1 MEILDYIGAIFSL
14 SNLTVLFFATAA
26 GLILGALPGLSPTMA
41 VALLI
46 PFTFQMD
53 AATGLVLLGAVYT
66 ATVAGG
72 AISGILVNIPGAP
85 ANIATVLDGHPM
97 AKQGKAT
104 QALHFCFISSFVG
117 GIIGVLVLI
126 FFTPPLAQLALKFGP
141 SEMFWMAIVGVTV
154 IGTLGSKS
162 VIKGLFSG
170 ALGLWIS
177 TIGISPIFGE
187 SRFVFTDHLTGGVH
201 IVVALI
207 GLFAVPQIYQLL
219 VTSRQDSSGGL
230 FAMESSPLWS
240 SIKYNLSR
248 VKALT
253 IGTISGVVVGIIPG
267 AGGQI
272 AGLVAYDQVRKF
284 SPDASKFGNGEPDG
298 VIAAESANNAM
309 VGPSLVPLLTLGIP
323 GSPTAAVLLGGLLIN
338 GLFPGPDLFTV
349 HAEVTWTFIGS
360 LLLAQVF
367 MIIIGLALSR
377 SSSYWVMRVP
387 SQYMAAA
394 VTVLAVFGTY
404 SIQNSYSDVV
414 LMLVLGSLMYLLN
427 KYGFSAAPIVLGIIL
442 GPIAEDNFS
451 MGKMIADVGD
461 GALAYFLTGSINLVL
476 IFVCVVSIGYS
487 VWVEV
492 KQRRQVAQD
501 QKRSAPGTRVAA
513 VGAVVAA
520 AVVMTMV
527 MSADDS
533 QAYDF
538 PFLLAILMATFAV
551 MLLIDVLRMWKR
563 EKSGPGLV
571 EWSDLGAGIVIIV
584 AYLLLLQ
591 SAGFYLAS
599 WLAFTAIVVL
609 YSGTKN
615 RAQLTRILW
624 VSIGFMV
631 VIYGLFNLSLRVV
644 TPGLL

>member
-1 MEILDYIGAIFSL
+1 MEIFDHIGAIFSI
-14 SNLTVLFFATAA
+14 SNLLVLVIATTG

-97 AKQGKAT
+97 AKKGKAT

-117 GIIGVLVLI
+117 GITGVLVLI
-126 FFTPPLAQLALKFGP
+126 FFTPPLAKLALKFGP

-162 VIKGLFSG
+162 VVKGLFSG
-170 ALGLWIS
+170 VLGLWIS

-219 VTSRQDSSGGL
+219 VTSRQTSSGGL
-230 FAMESSPLWS
+230 FTTEDTPLWS

-248 VKALT
+248 VKALA

-284 SPDASKFGNGEPDG
+284 SPDASKFGHGEPDG

-349 HAEVTWTFIGS
+349 HAAVTWTFIGS
-360 LLLAQVF
+360 LLLAQIF
-367 MIIIGLALSR
+367 MLIIGLGLSR
-377 SSSYWVMRVP
+377 SSSNWVMRVP

-394 VTVLAVFGTY
+394 VTILAVFGTY

-414 LMLVLGSLMYLLN
+414 LMLVLGSLMYVLN

-451 MGKMIADVGD
+451 MGKMIADVSD
-461 GALAYFLTGSINLVL
+461 GPLVYFMMGSINLVL
-476 IFVCVVSIGYS
+476 IFVCLVSIGYS
-487 VWVEV
+487 IWVEV
-492 KQRRQVAQD
+492 KQRRKVAD
-501 QKRSAPGTRVAA
+501 DLKRSMPGSRVAA
-513 VGAVVAA
+513 VGAVV
-520 AVVMTMV
+520 VSLLVLIMV
-527 MSADDS
+527 LSANGS
-533 QAYDF
+533 TAYDF
-538 PFLLAILMATFAV
+538 PFLLAVLLMVFAV
-551 MLLIDVLRMWKR
+551 LLFIDVLRVWDR
-563 EKSGPGLV
+563 QKSNGVLV
-571 EWSDLGAGIVIIV
+571 EWPDLGAGIAIILG
-584 AYLLLLQ
+584 YLLVMPTI
-591 SAGFYLAS
+591 GFYLAS
-599 WLAFTAIVVL
+599 WLGFNCIVLFYSAKKDRQQFTK
-609 YSGTKN
+609 T
-615 RAQLTRILW
+615 LW
-624 VSIGFMV
+624 VSLCFIAI
-631 VIYGLFNLSLRVV
+631 IYLLFSVSLRVV
-644 TPGLL
+644 TPGWW

>member
-1 MEILDYIGAIFSL
+1 VEIFDHIGAIFSI
-14 SNLTVLFFATAA
+14 SNLLVLVIATTG

-97 AKQGKAT
+97 AKKGKAT

-117 GIIGVLVLI
+117 GITGVLVLI
-126 FFTPPLAQLALKFGP
+126 FFTPPLAKLALKFGP

-162 VIKGLFSG
+162 VVKGLFSG
-170 ALGLWIS
+170 VLGLWIS

-219 VTSRQDSSGGL
+219 VTSRQTSSGGL
-230 FAMESSPLWS
+230 FTTEDTPLWS

-248 VKALT
+248 VKALA

-284 SPDASKFGNGEPDG
+284 SPDASKFGHGEPDG

-349 HAEVTWTFIGS
+349 HAAVTWTFIGS
-360 LLLAQVF
+360 LLLAQILMLV
-367 MIIIGLALSR
+367 IGLGLSR
-377 SSSYWVMRVP
+377 SSSNWVMRVP

-394 VTVLAVFGTY
+394 VTILAVFGTY

-414 LMLVLGSLMYLLN
+414 LMLVLGSLMYVLN

-451 MGKMIADVGD
+451 MGKMIADVSD
-461 GALAYFLTGSINLVL
+461 GPLVYFMTGSINLVL
-476 IFVCVVSIGYS
+476 IVVCLVSIGYS
-487 VWVEV
+487 IWVEV
-492 KQRRQVAQD
+492 KQRRKVAD
-501 QKRSAPGTRVAA
+501 DLKRSMPGSRVAA
-513 VGAVVAA
+513 VGAV
-520 AVVMTMV
+520 MV
-527 MSADDS
+527 SVLVLMMVLSANGS
-533 QAYDF
+533 TAYDF
-538 PFLLAILMATFAV
+538 PFLLAILLMVFAV
-551 MLLIDVLRMWKR
+551 VLFIDVLRVWDR
-563 EKSGPGLV
+563 QKSNGVLV
-571 EWSDLGAGIVIIV
+571 EWPDLGAGIAIILG
-584 AYLLLLQ
+584 YLLVMPTI
-591 SAGFYLAS
+591 GFYLAS
-599 WLAFTAIVVL
+599 WLGFNCIVLFYSAKKDRQQFTK
-609 YSGTKN
+609 T
-615 RAQLTRILW
+615 LW
-624 VSIGFMV
+624 VSLCFIG
-631 VIYGLFNLSLRVV
+631 VIYLLFSVSLRVV
-644 TPGLL
+644 TPGWW

>member
-1 MEILDYIGAIFSL
+1 MEIFDHIGAIFSF
-14 SNLTVLFFATAA
+14 SNLLVLVIATTG

-97 AKQGKAT
+97 AKKGKAT

-117 GIIGVLVLI
+117 GITGVLVLI
-126 FFTPPLAQLALKFGP
+126 FFTPPLAKLALKFGP

-162 VIKGLFSG
+162 VVKGLFSG
-170 ALGLWIS
+170 VLGLWIS

-219 VTSRQDSSGGL
+219 VTSRQTSSGGL
-230 FAMESSPLWS
+230 FTTEDTPLWS

-248 VKALT
+248 VKALA
-253 IGTISGVVVGIIPG
+253 IGTLSGVVVGIIPG

-284 SPDASKFGNGEPDG
+284 SPDASKFGHGEPDG

-349 HAEVTWTFIGS
+349 HAAVTWTFIGS
-360 LLLAQVF
+360 LLLAQIF
-367 MIIIGLALSR
+367 MLVIGLGLSR
-377 SSSYWVMRVP
+377 SSSNWVMRVP

-394 VTVLAVFGTY
+394 VTILAVFGTY

-451 MGKMIADVGD
+451 MGKMIADVSD
-461 GALAYFLTGSINLVL
+461 GPLVYFMTGSINLVL
-476 IFVCVVSIGYS
+476 IFVCLVSIGYS
-487 VWVEV
+487 IWVEV
-492 KQRRQVAQD
+492 KQRRKVAD
-501 QKRSAPGTRVAA
+501 DLKRSMPGSRVAA
-513 VGAVVAA
+513 VGAV
-520 AVVMTMV
+520 MV
-527 MSADDS
+527 SLLVLIMVLSANGS
-533 QAYDF
+533 TAYDF
-538 PFLLAILMATFAV
+538 PFLLAALLMVFAV
-551 MLLIDVLRMWKR
+551 LLFIDVLRVWDR
-563 EKSGPGLV
+563 QKSNGVLV
-571 EWSDLGAGIVIIV
+571 EWPDLGAGIAIILG
-584 AYLLLLQ
+584 YLLVMPTI
-591 SAGFYLAS
+591 GFYLAS
-599 WLAFTAIVVL
+599 WLGFNCIVLFYSAKKDRQQFTK
-609 YSGTKN
+609 T
-615 RAQLTRILW
+615 LW
-624 VSIGFMV
+624 VSLCFIA
-631 VIYGLFNLSLRVV
+631 VIYLLFSVSLRVV
-644 TPGLL
+644 TPGWW

>member
-1 MEILDYIGAIFSL
+1 VEILDYIGAIFSL

-284 SPDASKFGNGEPDG
+284 SPDASKFGSGEPDG

>member
-1 MEILDYIGAIFSL
+1 MEIFDHIGAIFSI
-14 SNLTVLFFATAA
+14 SNLLVLVIATTG

-97 AKQGKAT
+97 AKKGKAT

-117 GIIGVLVLI
+117 GITGVLVLI
-126 FFTPPLAQLALKFGP
+126 FFTPPLAKLALKFGP

-162 VIKGLFSG
+162 VVKGLFSG
-170 ALGLWIS
+170 VLGLWIS

-219 VTSRQDSSGGL
+219 VTSRQTSSGGL
-230 FAMESSPLWS
+230 FTTEDTPLWS

-248 VKALT
+248 VKALA
-253 IGTISGVVVGIIPG
+253 IGTLSGVVVGIIPG

-284 SPDASKFGNGEPDG
+284 SPDASKFGHGEPDG

-349 HAEVTWTFIGS
+349 HAAVTWTFIGS
-360 LLLAQVF
+360 LLLAQIF
-367 MIIIGLALSR
+367 MLVIGLGLSR
-377 SSSYWVMRVP
+377 SSSNWVMRVP

-394 VTVLAVFGTY
+394 VTILAVFGTY

-451 MGKMIADVGD
+451 MGKMIADVSD
-461 GALAYFLTGSINLVL
+461 GPLVYFMTGSINLVL
-476 IFVCVVSIGYS
+476 IFVCLVSIGYS
-487 VWVEV
+487 IWVEV
-492 KQRRQVAQD
+492 KQRRKVAD
-501 QKRSAPGTRVAA
+501 DLKRSMPGSRVAA
-513 VGAVVAA
+513 VGAVV
-520 AVVMTMV
+520 VSLLVLIMV
-527 MSADDS
+527 LSANGS
-533 QAYDF
+533 TAYDF
-538 PFLLAILMATFAV
+538 PFLLAVLLMVFAV
-551 MLLIDVLRMWKR
+551 LLFIDVLRVWDR
-563 EKSGPGLV
+563 QKSNGVLV
-571 EWSDLGAGIVIIV
+571 EWPDLGAGIAIILG
-584 AYLLLLQ
+584 YLLVMPTI
-591 SAGFYLAS
+591 GFYLAS
-599 WLAFTAIVVL
+599 WLGFNCIVLFYSAKKDRQQFTK
-609 YSGTKN
+609 T
-615 RAQLTRILW
+615 LW
-624 VSIGFMV
+624 VSLCFIA
-631 VIYGLFNLSLRVV
+631 VIYLLFSVSLRVV
-644 TPGLL
+644 TPGWW

>member
-1 MEILDYIGAIFSL
+1 MEIFDYIGAIFSL
-14 SNLTVLFFATAA
+14 SNLTVLILATAG
-26 GLILGALPGLSPTMA
+26 GLVLGALPGLSPTMA

-46 PFTFQMD
+46 PFTFQMEP
-53 AATGLVLLGAVYT
+53 AMGLVLLGAVYT

-97 AKQGKAT
+97 AKKGKAT

-117 GIIGVLVLI
+117 GTIGVLVLI
-126 FFTPPLAQLALKFGP
+126 FFTPPLAKLALKFGP

-187 SRFVFTDHLTGGVH
+187 SRFVFTEHLTGGVH

-219 VTSRQDSSGGL
+219 VTSREVSSGGL
-230 FAMESSPLWS
+230 FATENSSLWS

-253 IGTISGVVVGIIPG
+253 IGTVSGVVVGIIPG

-284 SPDASKFGNGEPDG
+284 SADASRFGQGEPDG

-367 MIIIGLALSR
+367 MLIIGLALSR

-394 VTVLAVFGTY
+394 VTILAVFGTY

-451 MGKMIADVGD
+451 MGKMIADVGE
-461 GALAYFLTGSINLVL
+461 GAVPYFMTGAINLVL
-476 IFVCVVSIGYS
+476 ILVCLVSIGYS
-487 VWVEV
+487 IWVEV
-492 KQRRQVAQD
+492 KQRRLVALD
-501 QKRSAPGTRVAA
+501 LKRSAPGTRVAA
-513 VGAVVAA
+513 VGAVLGSVLVLA
-520 AVVMTMV
+520 MV
-527 MSADDS
+527 MLEDGNV
-533 QAYDF
+533 AYDF
-538 PFLLAILMATFAV
+538 PFLLAILMLVFAV
-551 MLLIDVLRMWKR
+551 GLLVDVLRTWNRQKT
-563 EKSGPGLV
+563 GPGLV
-571 EWSDLGAGIVIIV
+571 EWSDLVAGIAIIV
-584 AYLLLLQ
+584 GYMLLLQ

-599 WLAFTAIVVL
+599 WLGFAAIVIV
-609 YSGTKN
+609 YSANKK
-615 RAQLTRILW
+615 RDQIIRILW
-624 VSIGFMV
+624 VSLCFMA
-631 VIYGLFNLSLRVV
+631 VIYALFSLSLRVI
-644 TPGLL
+644 TPGWL

>member
-1 MEILDYIGAIFSL
+1 MEIFDHIGAIFSI
-14 SNLTVLFFATAA
+14 SNLLVLVIATTG

-97 AKQGKAT
+97 AKKGKAT

-117 GIIGVLVLI
+117 GITGVLVLI
-126 FFTPPLAQLALKFGP
+126 FFTPPLAKLALKFGP

-162 VIKGLFSG
+162 VVKGLFSG
-170 ALGLWIS
+170 VLGLWIS

-219 VTSRQDSSGGL
+219 VTSRQTSSGGL
-230 FAMESSPLWS
+230 FTTEDTPLWS

-248 VKALT
+248 VKALA

-284 SPDASKFGNGEPDG
+284 SPDASKFGHGEPDG

-349 HAEVTWTFIGS
+349 HAAVTWTFIGS
-360 LLLAQVF
+360 LLLAQIF
-367 MIIIGLALSR
+367 MLVIGLGLSR
-377 SSSYWVMRVP
+377 SSSNWVMRVP

-394 VTVLAVFGTY
+394 VTILAVFGTY

-414 LMLVLGSLMYLLN
+414 LMLVLGSLMYVLN

-451 MGKMIADVGD
+451 MGKMIADVSD
-461 GALAYFLTGSINLVL
+461 GPLVYFMTGSINLVL
-476 IFVCVVSIGYS
+476 IFVCLVSIGYS
-487 VWVEV
+487 IWVEV
-492 KQRRQVAQD
+492 KQRRKVAD
-501 QKRSAPGTRVAA
+501 DLKRSMPGSRVAA
-513 VGAVVAA
+513 VGAVMVSLL
-520 AVVMTMV
+520 VLIMV
-527 MSADDS
+527 MSANGS
-533 QAYDF
+533 TAYDF
-538 PFLLAILMATFAV
+538 PFLLAVLLMVFAV
-551 MLLIDVLRMWKR
+551 LLFIDVLRVWDR
-563 EKSGPGLV
+563 QKSNGVLV
-571 EWSDLGAGIVIIV
+571 EWPDLGAGIAIILG
-584 AYLLLLQ
+584 YLLVMPTI
-591 SAGFYLAS
+591 GFYLAS
-599 WLAFTAIVVL
+599 WLGFNCIVLFYSAKKDRQQFTK
-609 YSGTKN
+609 T
-615 RAQLTRILW
+615 LW
-624 VSIGFMV
+624 VSLCFIA
-631 VIYGLFNLSLRVV
+631 VIYLLFSVSLRVV
-644 TPGLL
+644 TPGWW

>member
-1 MEILDYIGAIFSL
+1 MEIFDHIGAIFSF
-14 SNLTVLFFATAA
+14 SNLLVLVIATTG

-97 AKQGKAT
+97 AKKGKAT

-117 GIIGVLVLI
+117 GITGVLVLI
-126 FFTPPLAQLALKFGP
+126 FFTPPLAKLALKFGP

-162 VIKGLFSG
+162 VVKGLFSG
-170 ALGLWIS
+170 VLGLWIS

-219 VTSRQDSSGGL
+219 VTSRQTSSGGL
-230 FAMESSPLWS
+230 FTTEDTPLWS

-248 VKALT
+248 VKALA
-253 IGTISGVVVGIIPG
+253 IGTLSGVVVGIIPG

-284 SPDASKFGNGEPDG
+284 SPDASKFGHGEPDG

-349 HAEVTWTFIGS
+349 HAAVTWTFIGS
-360 LLLAQVF
+360 LLLAQIF
-367 MIIIGLALSR
+367 MLVIGLGLSR
-377 SSSYWVMRVP
+377 SSSNWVMRVP

-394 VTVLAVFGTY
+394 VTILAVFGTY

-414 LMLVLGSLMYLLN
+414 LMLVLGSLMYVLN

-451 MGKMIADVGD
+451 MGKMIADVSD
-461 GALAYFLTGSINLVL
+461 GPLVYFMMGSINLVL
-476 IFVCVVSIGYS
+476 IFVCLVSIGYS
-487 VWVEV
+487 IWVEV
-492 KQRRQVAQD
+492 KQRRKVAD
-501 QKRSAPGTRVAA
+501 DLKRSMPGSRVAA
-513 VGAVVAA
+513 VGAV
-520 AVVMTMV
+520 MV
-527 MSADDS
+527 SLLVLIMVLSANGS
-533 QAYDF
+533 TAYDF
-538 PFLLAILMATFAV
+538 PFLLAVLLMVFAV
-551 MLLIDVLRMWKR
+551 LLFIDVLRVWDR
-563 EKSGPGLV
+563 QKSNGVLV
-571 EWSDLGAGIVIIV
+571 EWPDLGAGIAIILG
-584 AYLLLLQ
+584 YLLVMPTI
-591 SAGFYLAS
+591 GFYLAS
-599 WLAFTAIVVL
+599 WLGFNCIVLFYSAKKDRQQFTK
-609 YSGTKN
+609 T
-615 RAQLTRILW
+615 LW
-624 VSIGFMV
+624 VSLCFIA
-631 VIYGLFNLSLRVV
+631 VIYLLFSVSLRVV
-644 TPGLL
+644 TPGWW

>member
-1 MEILDYIGAIFSL
+1 MEIFDHIGAIFSI
-14 SNLTVLFFATAA
+14 SNLLVLVIATTG

-97 AKQGKAT
+97 AKKGKAT

-117 GIIGVLVLI
+117 GITGVLVLI
-126 FFTPPLAQLALKFGP
+126 FFTPPLAKLALKFGP

-162 VIKGLFSG
+162 VVKGLFSG
-170 ALGLWIS
+170 VLGLWIS

-219 VTSRQDSSGGL
+219 VTSRQTSSGGL
-230 FAMESSPLWS
+230 FTTEDTPLWS

-248 VKALT
+248 VKALA

-284 SPDASKFGNGEPDG
+284 SPDASKFGHGEPDG

-349 HAEVTWTFIGS
+349 HAAVTWTFIGS
-360 LLLAQVF
+360 LLLAQIF
-367 MIIIGLALSR
+367 MLVIGLGLSR
-377 SSSYWVMRVP
+377 SSSNWVMRVP

-394 VTVLAVFGTY
+394 VTILAVFGTY

-451 MGKMIADVGD
+451 MGKMIADVSD
-461 GALAYFLTGSINLVL
+461 GPLVYFMMGSINLVL
-476 IFVCVVSIGYS
+476 IFVCLVSIGYS
-487 VWVEV
+487 IWVEV
-492 KQRRQVAQD
+492 KQRRKVAD
-501 QKRSAPGTRVAA
+501 DLKRSMPGSRVAA
-513 VGAVVAA
+513 VGAVV
-520 AVVMTMV
+520 VSLLVLIMV
-527 MSADDS
+527 LSANGS
-533 QAYDF
+533 TAYDF
-538 PFLLAILMATFAV
+538 PFLLAVLLMVFAV
-551 MLLIDVLRMWKR
+551 LLFIDVLRVWDR
-563 EKSGPGLV
+563 QKSNGVLV
-571 EWSDLGAGIVIIV
+571 EWPDLGAGIAIILG
-584 AYLLLLQ
+584 YLLVMPTI
-591 SAGFYLAS
+591 GFYLAS
-599 WLAFTAIVVL
+599 WLGFNCIVLFYSAKKDRQQFTK
-609 YSGTKN
+609 T
-615 RAQLTRILW
+615 LW
-624 VSIGFMV
+624 VSLCFIA
-631 VIYGLFNLSLRVV
+631 VIYLLFSVSLRVV
-644 TPGLL
+644 TPGWW

>member
-1 MEILDYIGAIFSL
+1 MEIFDHIGAIFSI
-14 SNLTVLFFATAA
+14 SNLLVLVIATTG

-97 AKQGKAT
+97 AKKGKAT

-117 GIIGVLVLI
+117 GITGVLVLI
-126 FFTPPLAQLALKFGP
+126 FFTPPLAKLALKFGP

-162 VIKGLFSG
+162 VVKGLFSG
-170 ALGLWIS
+170 VLGLWIS

-219 VTSRQDSSGGL
+219 VTSRQTSSGGL
-230 FAMESSPLWS
+230 FTTEDTPLWS

-248 VKALT
+248 VKALA

-284 SPDASKFGNGEPDG
+284 SPDASKFGHGEPDG

-349 HAEVTWTFIGS
+349 HAAVTWTFIGS
-360 LLLAQVF
+360 LLLAQIF
-367 MIIIGLALSR
+367 MLVIGLGLSR
-377 SSSYWVMRVP
+377 SSSNWVMRVP

-394 VTVLAVFGTY
+394 VTILAVFGTY

-451 MGKMIADVGD
+451 MGKMIADVSD
-461 GALAYFLTGSINLVL
+461 GPLVYFMTGSINLVL
-476 IFVCVVSIGYS
+476 IFVCLVSIGYS
-487 VWVEV
+487 IWVEV
-492 KQRRQVAQD
+492 KQRRKVAD
-501 QKRSAPGTRVAA
+501 DLKRSMPGSRVAA
-513 VGAVVAA
+513 VGAVV
-520 AVVMTMV
+520 VSLLVLIMV
-527 MSADDS
+527 LSANGS
-533 QAYDF
+533 TAYDF
-538 PFLLAILMATFAV
+538 PFLLAVLLMVFAV
-551 MLLIDVLRMWKR
+551 LLFIDVLRVWDR
-563 EKSGPGLV
+563 QKSNGVLV
-571 EWSDLGAGIVIIV
+571 EWPDLGAGIAIILG
-584 AYLLLLQ
+584 YLLVMPTI
-591 SAGFYLAS
+591 GFYLAS
-599 WLAFTAIVVL
+599 WLGFNCIVLFYSAKKDRQQFTK
-609 YSGTKN
+609 T
-615 RAQLTRILW
+615 LW
-624 VSIGFMV
+624 VSLCFIAI
-631 VIYGLFNLSLRVV
+631 IYLLFSVSLRVV
-644 TPGLL
+644 TPGWW

>member
-1 MEILDYIGAIFSL
+1 MEIFDHIGAIFSI
-14 SNLTVLFFATAA
+14 SNLLVLVIATTG

-97 AKQGKAT
+97 AKKGKAT

-117 GIIGVLVLI
+117 GITGVLVLI
-126 FFTPPLAQLALKFGP
+126 FFTPPLAKLALKFGP

-162 VIKGLFSG
+162 VVKGLFSG
-170 ALGLWIS
+170 VLGLWIS

-219 VTSRQDSSGGL
+219 VTSRQTSSGGL
-230 FAMESSPLWS
+230 FTTEDTPLWS

-248 VKALT
+248 VKAQA

-284 SPDASKFGNGEPDG
+284 SPDASKFGHGEPDG

-349 HAEVTWTFIGS
+349 HAAVTWTFIGS
-360 LLLAQVF
+360 LLLAQILMLV
-367 MIIIGLALSR
+367 IGLGLSR
-377 SSSYWVMRVP
+377 SSSNWVMRVP

-394 VTVLAVFGTY
+394 VTILAVFGTY

-414 LMLVLGSLMYLLN
+414 LMLVLGSLMYVLN

-451 MGKMIADVGD
+451 MGKMIADVSD
-461 GALAYFLTGSINLVL
+461 GPLVYFMTGSINLVL
-476 IFVCVVSIGYS
+476 IVVCLVSIGYS
-487 VWVEV
+487 IWVEV
-492 KQRRQVAQD
+492 KQRRKVAD
-501 QKRSAPGTRVAA
+501 DLKRSMPGSRVAA
-513 VGAVVAA
+513 VGAV
-520 AVVMTMV
+520 MV
-527 MSADDS
+527 SVLVLMMVLSANGS
-533 QAYDF
+533 TAYDF
-538 PFLLAILMATFAV
+538 PFLLAILLMVFAV
-551 MLLIDVLRMWKR
+551 VLFIDVLRVWDR
-563 EKSGPGLV
+563 QKSNGVLV
-571 EWSDLGAGIVIIV
+571 EWPDLGAGIAIILG
-584 AYLLLLQ
+584 YLLVMPTI
-591 SAGFYLAS
+591 GFYLAS
-599 WLAFTAIVVL
+599 WLGFNCIVLFYSAKKDRQQFTK
-609 YSGTKN
+609 T
-615 RAQLTRILW
+615 LW
-624 VSIGFMV
+624 VSLCFIA
-631 VIYGLFNLSLRVV
+631 VIYLLFSVSLRVV
-644 TPGLL
+644 TPGWW

>member
-1 MEILDYIGAIFSL
+1 MEIFDHIGAIFST
-14 SNLTVLFFATAA
+14 SNLLVLVIATTG

-97 AKQGKAT
+97 AKKGKAT

-117 GIIGVLVLI
+117 GITGVLVLI
-126 FFTPPLAQLALKFGP
+126 FFTPPLAKLALKFGP

-162 VIKGLFSG
+162 VVKGLFSG
-170 ALGLWIS
+170 VLGLWIS

-219 VTSRQDSSGGL
+219 VTSRQTSSGGL
-230 FAMESSPLWS
+230 FTTEDTPLWS

-248 VKALT
+248 VKALA

-284 SPDASKFGNGEPDG
+284 SPDASKFGHGEPDG

-349 HAEVTWTFIGS
+349 HAAVTWTFIGS
-360 LLLAQVF
+360 LLLAQIL
-367 MIIIGLALSR
+367 MLAIGLGLSR
-377 SSSYWVMRVP
+377 SSSNWVMRVP

-394 VTVLAVFGTY
+394 VTILAVFGTY

-414 LMLVLGSLMYLLN
+414 LMLVLGSLMYVLN

-451 MGKMIADVGD
+451 MGKMIADVSD
-461 GALAYFLTGSINLVL
+461 GPLVYFMTGSINLVL
-476 IFVCVVSIGYS
+476 IVVCLVSIGYS
-487 VWVEV
+487 IWVEV
-492 KQRRQVAQD
+492 KQRRKVAD
-501 QKRSAPGTRVAA
+501 DLKRSMPGSRVAA
-513 VGAVVAA
+513 VGAV
-520 AVVMTMV
+520 MV
-527 MSADDS
+527 SVLVLMMVLSANGS
-533 QAYDF
+533 TAYDF
-538 PFLLAILMATFAV
+538 PFLLAILLMVFAV
-551 MLLIDVLRMWKR
+551 VLFIDVLRVWDR
-563 EKSGPGLV
+563 QKSNGVLV
-571 EWSDLGAGIVIIV
+571 EWPDLGAGIAIILG
-584 AYLLLLQ
+584 YLLVMPTI
-591 SAGFYLAS
+591 GFYLAS
-599 WLAFTAIVVL
+599 WLGFNCIVLFYSAKKDRQQFTK
-609 YSGTKN
+609 T
-615 RAQLTRILW
+615 LW
-624 VSIGFMV
+624 VSLCFIA
-631 VIYGLFNLSLRVV
+631 VIYLLFSVSLRVV
-644 TPGLL
+644 TPGWW

>member
-1 MEILDYIGAIFSL
+1 MEIFDHIGAIFSI
-14 SNLTVLFFATAA
+14 SNLLVLVIATTG

-97 AKQGKAT
+97 AKKGKAT

-117 GIIGVLVLI
+117 GITGVLVLI
-126 FFTPPLAQLALKFGP
+126 FFTPPLAKLALKFGP

-162 VIKGLFSG
+162 VVKGLFSG
-170 ALGLWIS
+170 VLGLWIS

-219 VTSRQDSSGGL
+219 VTSRQTSSGGL
-230 FAMESSPLWS
+230 FTTEDTPLWS

-248 VKALT
+248 VKALA

-284 SPDASKFGNGEPDG
+284 SPDASKFGHGEPDG

-349 HAEVTWTFIGS
+349 HAAVTWTFIGS
-360 LLLAQVF
+360 LLLAQILMLV
-367 MIIIGLALSR
+367 IGLGLSR
-377 SSSYWVMRVP
+377 SSSNWVMRVP

-394 VTVLAVFGTY
+394 VTILAVFGTY

-414 LMLVLGSLMYLLN
+414 LMLVLGSLMYVLN

-451 MGKMIADVGD
+451 MGKMIADVSD
-461 GALAYFLTGSINLVL
+461 GPLVYFMMGSINLVL
-476 IFVCVVSIGYS
+476 IFVCLVSIGYS
-487 VWVEV
+487 IWVEV
-492 KQRRQVAQD
+492 KQRRKVAD
-501 QKRSAPGTRVAA
+501 DLKRSMPGSRVAA
-513 VGAVVAA
+513 VGAVV
-520 AVVMTMV
+520 VSLLVLIMV
-527 MSADDS
+527 LSANGS
-533 QAYDF
+533 TAYDF
-538 PFLLAILMATFAV
+538 PFLLAVLLMVFAV
-551 MLLIDVLRMWKR
+551 LLFIDVLRVWDR
-563 EKSGPGLV
+563 QKSNGVLV
-571 EWSDLGAGIVIIV
+571 EWPDLGAGIAIILG
-584 AYLLLLQ
+584 YLLVMPTI
-591 SAGFYLAS
+591 GFYLAS
-599 WLAFTAIVVL
+599 WLGFNCIVLFYSAKKDRQQFTK
-609 YSGTKN
+609 T
-615 RAQLTRILW
+615 LW
-624 VSIGFMV
+624 VSLCFIA
-631 VIYGLFNLSLRVV
+631 VIYLLFSVSLRVV
-644 TPGLL
+644 TPGWW

>member
-1 MEILDYIGAIFSL
+1 VEILDYIGAIFSL

-563 EKSGPGLV
+563 EKSGSGLV

-599 WLAFTAIVVL
+599 WLAFTAIVVF

>member
-1 MEILDYIGAIFSL
+1 MEIFDHIGAIFSF
-14 SNLTVLFFATAA
+14 SNLLVLVIATTG

-97 AKQGKAT
+97 AKKGKAT

-117 GIIGVLVLI
+117 GITGVLVLI
-126 FFTPPLAQLALKFGP
+126 FFTPPLAKLALKFGP

-162 VIKGLFSG
+162 VVKGLFSG
-170 ALGLWIS
+170 VLGLWIS

-219 VTSRQDSSGGL
+219 VTSRQTSSGGL
-230 FAMESSPLWS
+230 FTTEDTPLWS

-248 VKALT
+248 VKALA

-284 SPDASKFGNGEPDG
+284 SPDASKFGHGEPDG

-349 HAEVTWTFIGS
+349 HAAVTWTFIGS
-360 LLLAQVF
+360 LLLAQIF
-367 MIIIGLALSR
+367 MLVIGLGLSR
-377 SSSYWVMRVP
+377 SSSNWVMRVP

-394 VTVLAVFGTY
+394 VTILAVFGTY

-414 LMLVLGSLMYLLN
+414 LMLVLGSLMYVLN

-451 MGKMIADVGD
+451 MGKMIADVSD
-461 GALAYFLTGSINLVL
+461 GPLVYFMMGSINLVL
-476 IFVCVVSIGYS
+476 IFVCLVSIGYS
-487 VWVEV
+487 IWVEV
-492 KQRRQVAQD
+492 KQRRKVAD
-501 QKRSAPGTRVAA
+501 DLKRSMPGSRVAA
-513 VGAVVAA
+513 VGAVV
-520 AVVMTMV
+520 VSLLVLIMV
-527 MSADDS
+527 LSANGS
-533 QAYDF
+533 TAYDF
-538 PFLLAILMATFAV
+538 PFLLAVLLMVFAV
-551 MLLIDVLRMWKR
+551 LLFIDVLRVWDR
-563 EKSGPGLV
+563 QKSNGVLV
-571 EWSDLGAGIVIIV
+571 EWPDLGAGIAIILG
-584 AYLLLLQ
+584 YLLVMPTI
-591 SAGFYLAS
+591 GFYLAS
-599 WLAFTAIVVL
+599 WLGFNCIVLFYSAKKDRQQFTK
-609 YSGTKN
+609 T
-615 RAQLTRILW
+615 LW
-624 VSIGFMV
+624 VSLCFIA
-631 VIYGLFNLSLRVV
+631 VIYLLFSVSLRVV
-644 TPGLL
+644 TPGWW

>member
-1 MEILDYIGAIFSL
+1 MEIFDHIGAIFSF
-14 SNLTVLFFATAA
+14 SNLLVLVIATTG

-97 AKQGKAT
+97 AKKGKAT

-117 GIIGVLVLI
+117 GITGVLVLI
-126 FFTPPLAQLALKFGP
+126 FFTPPLAKLALKFGP

-162 VIKGLFSG
+162 VVKGLFSG
-170 ALGLWIS
+170 VLGLWIS

-219 VTSRQDSSGGL
+219 VTSRQTSSGGL
-230 FAMESSPLWS
+230 FTTEDTPLWS

-248 VKALT
+248 VKALA
-253 IGTISGVVVGIIPG
+253 IGTLSGVVVGIIPG

-284 SPDASKFGNGEPDG
+284 SPDASKFGHGEPDG

-349 HAEVTWTFIGS
+349 HAAVTWTFIGS
-360 LLLAQVF
+360 LLLAQIF
-367 MIIIGLALSR
+367 MLVIGLGLSR
-377 SSSYWVMRVP
+377 SSSNWVMRVP

-394 VTVLAVFGTY
+394 VTILAVFGTY

-451 MGKMIADVGD
+451 MGKMIADVSD
-461 GALAYFLTGSINLVL
+461 GPLVYFMTGSINLVL
-476 IFVCVVSIGYS
+476 IFVCLVSIGYS
-487 VWVEV
+487 IWVEV
-492 KQRRQVAQD
+492 KQRRKVAD
-501 QKRSAPGTRVAA
+501 DLKRSMPGSRVAA
-513 VGAVVAA
+513 VGAV
-520 AVVMTMV
+520 MV
-527 MSADDS
+527 SLLVLIMVLSANGS
-533 QAYDF
+533 TAYDF
-538 PFLLAILMATFAV
+538 PFLLAVLLMVFAV
-551 MLLIDVLRMWKR
+551 LLFIDVLRVWDR
-563 EKSGPGLV
+563 QKSNGVLV
-571 EWSDLGAGIVIIV
+571 EWPDLGAGIAIILG
-584 AYLLLLQ
+584 YLLVMPTI
-591 SAGFYLAS
+591 GFYLAS
-599 WLAFTAIVVL
+599 WLGFNCIVLFYSAKKDRQQFTK
-609 YSGTKN
+609 T
-615 RAQLTRILW
+615 LW
-624 VSIGFMV
+624 VSLCFIA
-631 VIYGLFNLSLRVV
+631 VIYLLFSVSLRVV
-644 TPGLL
+644 TPGWW

>member
-1 MEILDYIGAIFSL
+1 M
-14 SNLTVLFFATAA
+14 
-26 GLILGALPGLSPTMA
+26 
-41 VALLI
+41 
-46 PFTFQMD
+46 
-53 AATGLVLLGAVYT
+53 
-66 ATVAGG
+66 
-72 AISGILVNIPGAP
+72 
-85 ANIATVLDGHPM
+85 
-97 AKQGKAT
+97 
-104 QALHFCFISSFVG
+104 
-117 GIIGVLVLI
+117 
-126 FFTPPLAQLALKFGP
+126 
-141 SEMFWMAIVGVTV
+141 
-154 IGTLGSKS
+154 
-162 VIKGLFSG
+162 
-170 ALGLWIS
+170 
-177 TIGISPIFGE
+177 
-187 SRFVFTDHLTGGVH
+187 
-201 IVVALI
+201 ALI

-230 FAMESSPLWS
+230 FAMENSPLWS

-284 SPDASKFGNGEPDG
+284 SKDASNFGKGEPDG

-367 MIIIGLALSR
+367 MVIIGLALSR

-414 LMLVLGSLMYLLN
+414 LMLVLGSGMYLLN

-451 MGKMIADVGD
+451 MGKMIADVGE
-461 GALAYFLTGSINLVL
+461 GTIPYFMTGSINLVL

-492 KQRRQVAQD
+492 KQRRQVAHD

-513 VGAVVAA
+513 VGAVIA
-520 AVVMTMV
+520 AVVVMSMV
-527 MSADDS
+527 MSADGS

-538 PFLLAILMATFAV
+538 PFLLAILMMAFAV
-551 MLLIDVLRMWKR
+551 MLLADVLRSWKR
-563 EKSGPGLV
+563 EKAGSGLV
-571 EWSDLGAGIVIIV
+571 EWSDLGSGIAIIV
-584 AYLLLLQ
+584 GYLLLLQ
-591 SAGFYLAS
+591 TAGFYLAS
-599 WLAFTAIVVL
+599 WLAFTAIVVV
-609 YSGTKN
+609 YSATKN
-615 RAQLTRILW
+615 RQQLTRILW
-624 VSIGFMV
+624 VSIGFMAA
-631 VIYGLFNLSLRVV
+631 IYGLFNLALRVV
-644 TPGLL
+644 TPGLF

>member
-1 MEILDYIGAIFSL
+1 MEIFDHIGAIFSI
-14 SNLTVLFFATAA
+14 SNLLVLVIATTG

-97 AKQGKAT
+97 AKKGKAT

-117 GIIGVLVLI
+117 GITGVLVLI
-126 FFTPPLAQLALKFGP
+126 FFTPPLAKLALKFGP

-162 VIKGLFSG
+162 VVKGLFSG
-170 ALGLWIS
+170 VLGLWIS

-219 VTSRQDSSGGL
+219 VTSRQTSSGGL
-230 FAMESSPLWS
+230 FTTEDTPLWS

-248 VKALT
+248 VKALA

-284 SPDASKFGNGEPDG
+284 SPDASKFGHGEPDG

-349 HAEVTWTFIGS
+349 HAAVTWTFIGS
-360 LLLAQVF
+360 LLLAQIF
-367 MIIIGLALSR
+367 MLVIGLGLSR
-377 SSSYWVMRVP
+377 SSSNWVMRVP

-394 VTVLAVFGTY
+394 VTILAVFGTY

-414 LMLVLGSLMYLLN
+414 LMLVLGSLMYVLN

-451 MGKMIADVGD
+451 MGKMIADVSD
-461 GALAYFLTGSINLVL
+461 GPLVYFMMGSINLVL
-476 IFVCVVSIGYS
+476 IFVCLVSIGYS
-487 VWVEV
+487 IWVEV
-492 KQRRQVAQD
+492 KQRRKVAD
-501 QKRSAPGTRVAA
+501 DLKRSMPGSRVAA
-513 VGAVVAA
+513 VGAV
-520 AVVMTMV
+520 MV
-527 MSADDS
+527 SVLVLMMVLSANGS
-533 QAYDF
+533 TAYDF
-538 PFLLAILMATFAV
+538 PFLLAILLMVFAV
-551 MLLIDVLRMWKR
+551 VLFIDVLRVWDR
-563 EKSGPGLV
+563 QKSNGVLV
-571 EWSDLGAGIVIIV
+571 EWPDLGAGIAIILG
-584 AYLLLLQ
+584 YLLVMPTI
-591 SAGFYLAS
+591 GFYLAS
-599 WLAFTAIVVL
+599 WLGFNCIVLFYSAKKDRQQFTK
-609 YSGTKN
+609 T
-615 RAQLTRILW
+615 LW
-624 VSIGFMV
+624 VSLCFIG
-631 VIYGLFNLSLRVV
+631 VIYLLFSVSLRVV
-644 TPGLL
+644 TPGWW

>member
-1 MEILDYIGAIFSL
+1 MEIFDHIGAIFSI
-14 SNLTVLFFATAA
+14 SNLLVLVIATTG

-97 AKQGKAT
+97 AKKGKAT

-117 GIIGVLVLI
+117 GITGVLVLI
-126 FFTPPLAQLALKFGP
+126 FFTPPLAKLALKFGP

-162 VIKGLFSG
+162 VVKGLFSG
-170 ALGLWIS
+170 VLGLWIS

-219 VTSRQDSSGGL
+219 VTSRQTSSGGL
-230 FAMESSPLWS
+230 FTTEDTPLWS

-248 VKALT
+248 VKALA

-284 SPDASKFGNGEPDG
+284 SPDASKFGHGEPDG

-349 HAEVTWTFIGS
+349 HAAVTWTFIGS
-360 LLLAQVF
+360 LLLAQIF
-367 MIIIGLALSR
+367 MLVIGLGLSR
-377 SSSYWVMRVP
+377 SSSNWVMRVP

-394 VTVLAVFGTY
+394 VTILAVFGTY

-414 LMLVLGSLMYLLN
+414 LMLVLGSLMYVLN

-451 MGKMIADVGD
+451 MGKMIADVSD
-461 GALAYFLTGSINLVL
+461 GPLVYFMTGSINLVL
-476 IFVCVVSIGYS
+476 IVVCLVSIGYS
-487 VWVEV
+487 IWVEV
-492 KQRRQVAQD
+492 KQRRKVAD
-501 QKRSAPGTRVAA
+501 DLKRSMPGSRVAA
-513 VGAVVAA
+513 VGAV
-520 AVVMTMV
+520 MV
-527 MSADDS
+527 SVLVLMMVLSANGS
-533 QAYDF
+533 TAYDF
-538 PFLLAILMATFAV
+538 PFLLAILLMVFAV
-551 MLLIDVLRMWKR
+551 VLFIDVLRVWDR
-563 EKSGPGLV
+563 QKSNGVLV
-571 EWSDLGAGIVIIV
+571 EWPDLGAGIAIILG
-584 AYLLLLQ
+584 YLLVMPTI
-591 SAGFYLAS
+591 GFYLAS
-599 WLAFTAIVVL
+599 WLGFNCIVLFYSAKKDRQQFTK
-609 YSGTKN
+609 T
-615 RAQLTRILW
+615 LW
-624 VSIGFMV
+624 VSLCFIG
-631 VIYGLFNLSLRVV
+631 VIYLLFSVSLRVV
-644 TPGLL
+644 TPGWW

>member
-1 MEILDYIGAIFSL
+1 VEIFDHIGAIFSF
-14 SNLTVLFFATAA
+14 SNLLVLVIATTG

-97 AKQGKAT
+97 AKKGKAT

-117 GIIGVLVLI
+117 SITGVLVLI
-126 FFTPPLAQLALKFGP
+126 FFTPPLAKLALKFGP

-162 VIKGLFSG
+162 VVKGLFSG
-170 ALGLWIS
+170 VLGLWIS

-219 VTSRQDSSGGL
+219 VTSRQTSSGGL
-230 FAMESSPLWS
+230 FTTEDTPLWS

-248 VKALT
+248 VKALA
-253 IGTISGVVVGIIPG
+253 IGTLSGVVVGIIPG

-284 SPDASKFGNGEPDG
+284 SPDASKFGHGEPDG

-349 HAEVTWTFIGS
+349 HAAVTWTFIGS
-360 LLLAQVF
+360 LLLAQIF
-367 MIIIGLALSR
+367 MLVIGLGLSR
-377 SSSYWVMRVP
+377 SSSNWVMRVP

-394 VTVLAVFGTY
+394 VTILAVFGTY

-451 MGKMIADVGD
+451 MGKMIADVSD
-461 GALAYFLTGSINLVL
+461 GPLVYFMTGSINLVL
-476 IFVCVVSIGYS
+476 IFVCLVSIGYS
-487 VWVEV
+487 IWVEV
-492 KQRRQVAQD
+492 KQRRKVAD
-501 QKRSAPGTRVAA
+501 DLKRSMPGSRVAA
-513 VGAVVAA
+513 VGAV
-520 AVVMTMV
+520 MV
-527 MSADDS
+527 SLLVLIMVLSANGS
-533 QAYDF
+533 TAYDF
-538 PFLLAILMATFAV
+538 PFLLAALMMVFAV
-551 MLLIDVLRMWKR
+551 LLFIDVLRVWDR
-563 EKSGPGLV
+563 QKSNGVLV
-571 EWSDLGAGIVIIV
+571 EWPDLGAGIAIILG
-584 AYLLLLQ
+584 YLLVMPTI
-591 SAGFYLAS
+591 GFYLAS
-599 WLAFTAIVVL
+599 WLGFNCIVLFYSAKKDRQQFTK
-609 YSGTKN
+609 T
-615 RAQLTRILW
+615 LW
-624 VSIGFMV
+624 VSLCFIA
-631 VIYGLFNLSLRVV
+631 VIYLLFSVSLRVV
-644 TPGLL
+644 TPGWW

>member
-1 MEILDYIGAIFSL
+1 MEIFDHIGAIFSI
-14 SNLTVLFFATAA
+14 SNLLVLVIATTG

-97 AKQGKAT
+97 AKKGKAT

-117 GIIGVLVLI
+117 GITGVLVLI
-126 FFTPPLAQLALKFGP
+126 FFTPPLAKLALKFGP

-162 VIKGLFSG
+162 VVKGLFSG
-170 ALGLWIS
+170 VLGLWIS

-219 VTSRQDSSGGL
+219 VTSRQTSSGGL
-230 FAMESSPLWS
+230 FTTEDTPLWS

-248 VKALT
+248 VKALA

-284 SPDASKFGNGEPDG
+284 SPDASKFGHGEPDG

-349 HAEVTWTFIGS
+349 HAAVTWTFIGS
-360 LLLAQVF
+360 LLLAQIF
-367 MIIIGLALSR
+367 MLVIGLGLSR
-377 SSSYWVMRVP
+377 SSSNWVMRVP

-394 VTVLAVFGTY
+394 VTILAVFGTY

-451 MGKMIADVGD
+451 MGKMIADVSD
-461 GALAYFLTGSINLVL
+461 GPLVYFMTGSINLVL
-476 IFVCVVSIGYS
+476 IFVCLVSIGYS
-487 VWVEV
+487 IWVEV
-492 KQRRQVAQD
+492 KQRRKVAD
-501 QKRSAPGTRVAA
+501 DLKRSMPGSRVAA
-513 VGAVVAA
+513 VGAVMVSLL
-520 AVVMTMV
+520 VLIMV
-527 MSADDS
+527 MSANGS
-533 QAYDF
+533 TAYDF
-538 PFLLAILMATFAV
+538 PFLLAVLLMVFAV
-551 MLLIDVLRMWKR
+551 LLFIDVLRVWDR
-563 EKSGPGLV
+563 QKSNGVLV
-571 EWSDLGAGIVIIV
+571 EWPDLGAGIAIILG
-584 AYLLLLQ
+584 YLLVMPTI
-591 SAGFYLAS
+591 GFYLAS
-599 WLAFTAIVVL
+599 WLGFNCIVLFYSAKKDRQQFTK
-609 YSGTKN
+609 T
-615 RAQLTRILW
+615 LW
-624 VSIGFMV
+624 VSLCFIAI
-631 VIYGLFNLSLRVV
+631 IYLLFSVSLRVV
-644 TPGLL
+644 TPGWW

>member
-1 MEILDYIGAIFSL
+1 MEIFDHIGAIFSI
-14 SNLTVLFFATAA
+14 SNLLVLVIATTG

-97 AKQGKAT
+97 AKKGKAT

-117 GIIGVLVLI
+117 GITGVLVLI
-126 FFTPPLAQLALKFGP
+126 FFTPPLAKLALKFGP

-162 VIKGLFSG
+162 VVKGLFSG
-170 ALGLWIS
+170 VLGLWIS

-219 VTSRQDSSGGL
+219 VTSRQTSSGGL
-230 FAMESSPLWS
+230 FTTEDTPLWS

-248 VKALT
+248 VKALA

-284 SPDASKFGNGEPDG
+284 SPDASKFGHGEPDG

-349 HAEVTWTFIGS
+349 HAAVTWTFIGS
-360 LLLAQVF
+360 LLLAQILMLV
-367 MIIIGLALSR
+367 IGLGLSR
-377 SSSYWVMRVP
+377 SSSNWVMRVP

-394 VTVLAVFGTY
+394 VTILAVFGTY

-414 LMLVLGSLMYLLN
+414 LMLVLGSLMYVLN

-451 MGKMIADVGD
+451 MGKMIADVSD
-461 GALAYFLTGSINLVL
+461 GPLVYFMTGSINLVL
-476 IFVCVVSIGYS
+476 IFVCLVSIGYS
-487 VWVEV
+487 IWVEV
-492 KQRRQVAQD
+492 KQRRKVAD
-501 QKRSAPGTRVAA
+501 DLKRSMPGSRVAA
-513 VGAVVAA
+513 VGAV
-520 AVVMTMV
+520 MV
-527 MSADDS
+527 SLLVLIMVLSANGS
-533 QAYDF
+533 TAYDF
-538 PFLLAILMATFAV
+538 PFLLAVLLMVFAV
-551 MLLIDVLRMWKR
+551 LLFIDVLRVWDR
-563 EKSGPGLV
+563 QKSNGVLV
-571 EWSDLGAGIVIIV
+571 EWPDLGAGIAIILG
-584 AYLLLLQ
+584 YLLVMPTI
-591 SAGFYLAS
+591 GFYLAS
-599 WLAFTAIVVL
+599 WLGFNCIVLFYSAKKDRQQFTK
-609 YSGTKN
+609 T
-615 RAQLTRILW
+615 LW
-624 VSIGFMV
+624 VSLCFIA
-631 VIYGLFNLSLRVV
+631 VIYLLFSVSLRVV
-644 TPGLL
+644 TPGWW

>member
-1 MEILDYIGAIFSL
+1 MEIFDHIGAIFSI
-14 SNLTVLFFATAA
+14 SNLLVLVIATTG

-97 AKQGKAT
+97 AKKGKAT

-117 GIIGVLVLI
+117 GITGVLVLI
-126 FFTPPLAQLALKFGP
+126 FFTPPLAKLALKFGP

-162 VIKGLFSG
+162 VVKGLFSG
-170 ALGLWIS
+170 VLGLWIS

-219 VTSRQDSSGGL
+219 VTSRQTSSGGL
-230 FAMESSPLWS
+230 FTTEDTPLWS

-248 VKALT
+248 VKALA

-284 SPDASKFGNGEPDG
+284 SPDASKFGHGEPDG

-349 HAEVTWTFIGS
+349 HAAVTWTFIGS
-360 LLLAQVF
+360 LLLAQILMLV
-367 MIIIGLALSR
+367 IGLGLSR
-377 SSSYWVMRVP
+377 SSSNWVMRVP

-394 VTVLAVFGTY
+394 VTILAVFGTY

-414 LMLVLGSLMYLLN
+414 LMLVLGSLMYVLN

-451 MGKMIADVGD
+451 MGKMIADVSD
-461 GALAYFLTGSINLVL
+461 GPLVYFMTGSINLVL
-476 IFVCVVSIGYS
+476 IVVCLVSIGYS
-487 VWVEV
+487 IWVEV
-492 KQRRQVAQD
+492 KQRRKVAD
-501 QKRSAPGTRVAA
+501 DLKRSMPGSRVAA
-513 VGAVVAA
+513 VGAV
-520 AVVMTMV
+520 MV
-527 MSADDS
+527 SVLVLMMVLSANGS
-533 QAYDF
+533 TAYDF
-538 PFLLAILMATFAV
+538 PFLLAILLMVFAV
-551 MLLIDVLRMWKR
+551 VLFIDVLRVWDR
-563 EKSGPGLV
+563 QKSNGVLV
-571 EWSDLGAGIVIIV
+571 EWPDLGAGIAIILG
-584 AYLLLLQ
+584 YLLVMPTI
-591 SAGFYLAS
+591 GFYLAS
-599 WLAFTAIVVL
+599 WLGFNCLVLFYSAKKDRQQFTK
-609 YSGTKN
+609 T
-615 RAQLTRILW
+615 LW
-624 VSIGFMV
+624 VSLCFIA
-631 VIYGLFNLSLRVV
+631 VIYLLFSVSLRVV
-644 TPGLL
+644 TPGWW

>member
-1 MEILDYIGAIFSL
+1 MEIFDHIGAIFSI
-14 SNLTVLFFATAA
+14 SNLLVLVIATTG

-97 AKQGKAT
+97 AKKGKAT

-117 GIIGVLVLI
+117 GITGVLVLI
-126 FFTPPLAQLALKFGP
+126 FFTPPLAKLALKFGP

-162 VIKGLFSG
+162 VVKGLFSG
-170 ALGLWIS
+170 VLGLWIS

-219 VTSRQDSSGGL
+219 VTSRQTSSGGL
-230 FAMESSPLWS
+230 FTTEDTPLWS

-248 VKALT
+248 VKALA

-284 SPDASKFGNGEPDG
+284 SPDASKFGHGEPDG

-349 HAEVTWTFIGS
+349 HAAVTWTFIGS
-360 LLLAQVF
+360 LLLAQILMLV
-367 MIIIGLALSR
+367 IGLGLSR
-377 SSSYWVMRVP
+377 SSSNWVMRVP

-394 VTVLAVFGTY
+394 VTILAVFGTY

-414 LMLVLGSLMYLLN
+414 LMLVLGSLMYVLN

-451 MGKMIADVGD
+451 MGKMIADVSD
-461 GALAYFLTGSINLVL
+461 GPLVYFMTGSINLVL
-476 IFVCVVSIGYS
+476 IVVCLVSIGYS
-487 VWVEV
+487 IWVEV
-492 KQRRQVAQD
+492 KQRRKVAD
-501 QKRSAPGTRVAA
+501 DLKRSMPGSRVAA
-513 VGAVVAA
+513 VGAV
-520 AVVMTMV
+520 MV
-527 MSADDS
+527 SVLVLMMVLSANGS
-533 QAYDF
+533 TAYDF
-538 PFLLAILMATFAV
+538 PFLLAILLMVFAV
-551 MLLIDVLRMWKR
+551 VLFIDVLRVWDR
-563 EKSGPGLV
+563 QKSNGVLV
-571 EWSDLGAGIVIIV
+571 EWPDLGAGIAIILG
-584 AYLLLLQ
+584 YLLVMPTI
-591 SAGFYLAS
+591 GFYLAS
-599 WLAFTAIVVL
+599 WLGFNCIVLFYSAKKDRQQFTK
-609 YSGTKN
+609 T
-615 RAQLTRILW
+615 LW
-624 VSIGFMV
+624 VSLCFIG
-631 VIYGLFNLSLRVV
+631 VIYLLFSVSLRVV
-644 TPGLL
+644 TPGWW

>member
-1 MEILDYIGAIFSL
+1 VEIFDHIGAIFSI
-14 SNLTVLFFATAA
+14 SNLLVLVIATTG

-97 AKQGKAT
+97 AKKGKAT

-117 GIIGVLVLI
+117 GITGVLVLI
-126 FFTPPLAQLALKFGP
+126 FFTPPLAKLALKFGP

-162 VIKGLFSG
+162 VVKGLFSG
-170 ALGLWIS
+170 VLGLWIS

-219 VTSRQDSSGGL
+219 VTSRQTSSGGL
-230 FAMESSPLWS
+230 FTTEDTPLWS

-248 VKALT
+248 VKALA

-284 SPDASKFGNGEPDG
+284 SPDASKFGHGEPDG

-349 HAEVTWTFIGS
+349 HAAVTWTFIGS
-360 LLLAQVF
+360 LLLAQIF
-367 MIIIGLALSR
+367 MLVIGLGLSR
-377 SSSYWVMRVP
+377 SSSNWVMRVP

-394 VTVLAVFGTY
+394 VTILAVFGTY

-414 LMLVLGSLMYLLN
+414 LLLVLGCLMYVLN

-442 GPIAEDNFS
+442 GPLAEDNFS
-451 MGKMIADVGD
+451 MGKMIADVSD
-461 GALAYFLTGSINLVL
+461 GPLVYFMMGSINLVL
-476 IFVCVVSIGYS
+476 IFVCLVSIGYS
-487 VWVEV
+487 IWVEV
-492 KQRRQVAQD
+492 KQRRKVAD
-501 QKRSAPGTRVAA
+501 DLKRSMPGSRVAA
-513 VGAVVAA
+513 VGAVV
-520 AVVMTMV
+520 VSLLVLIMV
-527 MSADDS
+527 MSANGS
-533 QAYDF
+533 TAYDF
-538 PFLLAILMATFAV
+538 PFLLAVLLMVFAV
-551 MLLIDVLRMWKR
+551 LLFIDVLRVWDR
-563 EKSGPGLV
+563 QKSNGVLV
-571 EWSDLGAGIVIIV
+571 EWPDLGAGIAIILG
-584 AYLLLLQ
+584 YLLVMPTI
-591 SAGFYLAS
+591 GFYLAS
-599 WLAFTAIVVL
+599 WLGFNCIVLFYSAKKDRQQFTK
-609 YSGTKN
+609 T
-615 RAQLTRILW
+615 LW
-624 VSIGFMV
+624 VSLCFIA
-631 VIYGLFNLSLRVV
+631 VIYLLFSVSLRVV
-644 TPGLL
+644 TPGWW

>member
-1 MEILDYIGAIFSL
+1 MEIFDHIGAIFSI
-14 SNLTVLFFATAA
+14 SNLLVLVIATTG

-97 AKQGKAT
+97 AKKGKAT

-117 GIIGVLVLI
+117 GITGVLVLI
-126 FFTPPLAQLALKFGP
+126 FFTPPLAKLALKFGP

-162 VIKGLFSG
+162 VVKGLFSG
-170 ALGLWIS
+170 VLGLWIS

-219 VTSRQDSSGGL
+219 VTSRQTSSGGL
-230 FAMESSPLWS
+230 FTTEDTPLWS

-248 VKALT
+248 VKALA

-284 SPDASKFGNGEPDG
+284 SPDASKFGHGEPDG

-349 HAEVTWTFIGS
+349 HAAVTWTFIGS
-360 LLLAQVF
+360 LLLAQIF
-367 MIIIGLALSR
+367 MLVIGLGLSR
-377 SSSYWVMRVP
+377 SSSNWVMRVP

-394 VTVLAVFGTY
+394 VTILAVFGTY

-414 LMLVLGSLMYLLN
+414 LMLVLGSLMYVLN

-451 MGKMIADVGD
+451 MGKMIADVSD
-461 GALAYFLTGSINLVL
+461 GPLVYFMMGSINLVL
-476 IFVCVVSIGYS
+476 IFVCLVSIGYS
-487 VWVEV
+487 IWVEV
-492 KQRRQVAQD
+492 KQRRKVAD
-501 QKRSAPGTRVAA
+501 DLKRSMPGSRVAA
-513 VGAVVAA
+513 VGAVV
-520 AVVMTMV
+520 VSLLVLIMV
-527 MSADDS
+527 LSANGS
-533 QAYDF
+533 TAYDF
-538 PFLLAILMATFAV
+538 PFLLAVLLMVFAV
-551 MLLIDVLRMWKR
+551 LLFIDVLRVWDR
-563 EKSGPGLV
+563 QKSNGVLV
-571 EWSDLGAGIVIIV
+571 EWPDLGAGIAIILG
-584 AYLLLLQ
+584 YLLVMPTI
-591 SAGFYLAS
+591 GFYLAS
-599 WLAFTAIVVL
+599 WLGFNCIVPVSYTHL
-609 YSGTKN
+609 
-615 RAQLTRILW
+615 RAHET
-624 VSIGFMV
+624 
-631 VIYGLFNLSLRVV
+631 
-644 TPGLL
+644 

>member
-1 MEILDYIGAIFSL
+1 VEIFDHIGAIFSI
-14 SNLTVLFFATAA
+14 SNLLVLVIATTG

-97 AKQGKAT
+97 AKKGKAT

-117 GIIGVLVLI
+117 GITGVLVLI
-126 FFTPPLAQLALKFGP
+126 FFTPPLAKLALKFGP

-162 VIKGLFSG
+162 VVKGLFSG
-170 ALGLWIS
+170 VLGLWIS

-219 VTSRQDSSGGL
+219 VTSRQTSSGGL
-230 FAMESSPLWS
+230 FTTEDTPLWS

-248 VKALT
+248 VKALA

-284 SPDASKFGNGEPDG
+284 SPDASKFGHGEPDG

-349 HAEVTWTFIGS
+349 HAAVTWTFIGS
-360 LLLAQVF
+360 LLLAQIF
-367 MIIIGLALSR
+367 MLVIGLGLSR
-377 SSSYWVMRVP
+377 SSSNWVMRVP

-394 VTVLAVFGTY
+394 VTILAVFGTY

-451 MGKMIADVGD
+451 MGKMIADVSD
-461 GALAYFLTGSINLVL
+461 GPLVYFMMGSINLVL
-476 IFVCVVSIGYS
+476 IFVCLVSIGYS
-487 VWVEV
+487 IWVEV
-492 KQRRQVAQD
+492 KQRRKVAD
-501 QKRSAPGTRVAA
+501 DLKRSMPGSRVAA
-513 VGAVVAA
+513 VGAVV
-520 AVVMTMV
+520 VSLLVLIMV
-527 MSADDS
+527 LSANGS
-533 QAYDF
+533 TAYDF
-538 PFLLAILMATFAV
+538 PFLLAVLLMVFAV
-551 MLLIDVLRMWKR
+551 LLFIDVLRVWDR
-563 EKSGPGLV
+563 QKSNGVLV
-571 EWSDLGAGIVIIV
+571 EWPDLGAGIAIILG
-584 AYLLLLQ
+584 YLLVMPTI
-591 SAGFYLAS
+591 GFYLAS
-599 WLAFTAIVVL
+599 WLGFNCIVLFYSAKKDRQQFTK
-609 YSGTKN
+609 T
-615 RAQLTRILW
+615 LW
-624 VSIGFMV
+624 VSLCFIA
-631 VIYGLFNLSLRVV
+631 VIYLLFSVSLRVV
-644 TPGLL
+644 TPGWW

>member
-1 MEILDYIGAIFSL
+1 MEIFDHIGAIFSF
-14 SNLTVLFFATAA
+14 SNLLVLVIATTG

-97 AKQGKAT
+97 AKKGKAT

-117 GIIGVLVLI
+117 GITGVLVLI
-126 FFTPPLAQLALKFGP
+126 FFTPPLAKLALKFGP

-162 VIKGLFSG
+162 VVKGLFSG
-170 ALGLWIS
+170 VLGLWIS

-219 VTSRQDSSGGL
+219 VTSRQTSSGGL
-230 FAMESSPLWS
+230 FTTEDTPLWS

-248 VKALT
+248 VKALA

-284 SPDASKFGNGEPDG
+284 SPDASKFGHGEPDG

-349 HAEVTWTFIGS
+349 HAAVTWTFIGS
-360 LLLAQVF
+360 LLLAQIF
-367 MIIIGLALSR
+367 MLVIGLGLSR
-377 SSSYWVMRVP
+377 SSSNWVMRVP

-394 VTVLAVFGTY
+394 VTILAVFGTY

-414 LMLVLGSLMYLLN
+414 LMLVLGSLMYVLN

-451 MGKMIADVGD
+451 MGKMIADVSD
-461 GALAYFLTGSINLVL
+461 GPLVYFMMGSINLVL
-476 IFVCVVSIGYS
+476 IFVCLVSIGYS
-487 VWVEV
+487 IWVEV
-492 KQRRQVAQD
+492 KQRRKVAD
-501 QKRSAPGTRVAA
+501 DLKRSMPGSRVAA
-513 VGAVVAA
+513 VGAVV
-520 AVVMTMV
+520 VSLLVLIMV
-527 MSADDS
+527 LSANGS
-533 QAYDF
+533 TAYDF
-538 PFLLAILMATFAV
+538 PFLLAVLLMVFAV
-551 MLLIDVLRMWKR
+551 LLFIDVLRVWDR
-563 EKSGPGLV
+563 QKSNGVLV
-571 EWSDLGAGIVIIV
+571 EWPDLGAGIAIILG
-584 AYLLLLQ
+584 YLLVMPTI
-591 SAGFYLAS
+591 GFYLAS
-599 WLAFTAIVVL
+599 WLGFNCIVLFYSAKKDRQQFTK
-609 YSGTKN
+609 T
-615 RAQLTRILW
+615 LW
-624 VSIGFMV
+624 VSLWFIA
-631 VIYGLFNLSLRVV
+631 VIYLLFSVSLRVV
-644 TPGLL
+644 TPGWW

>member
-1 MEILDYIGAIFSL
+1 VEIFDHIGAIFSF
-14 SNLTVLFFATAA
+14 SNLLVLVIATTG

-97 AKQGKAT
+97 AKKGKAT

-117 GIIGVLVLI
+117 GITGVLVLI
-126 FFTPPLAQLALKFGP
+126 FFTPPLAKLALKFGP

-162 VIKGLFSG
+162 VVKGLFSG
-170 ALGLWIS
+170 VLGLWIS

-219 VTSRQDSSGGL
+219 VTSRQTSSGGL
-230 FAMESSPLWS
+230 FTTEDTPLWS

-248 VKALT
+248 VKALA
-253 IGTISGVVVGIIPG
+253 IGTLSGVVVGIIPG

-284 SPDASKFGNGEPDG
+284 SPDASKFGHGEPDG

-349 HAEVTWTFIGS
+349 HAAVTWTFIGS
-360 LLLAQVF
+360 LLLAQIF
-367 MIIIGLALSR
+367 MLVIGLGLSR
-377 SSSYWVMRVP
+377 SSSNWVMRVP

-394 VTVLAVFGTY
+394 VTILAVFGTY

-451 MGKMIADVGD
+451 MGKMIADVSD
-461 GALAYFLTGSINLVL
+461 GPLVYFMTGSINLVL
-476 IFVCVVSIGYS
+476 IFVCLVSIGYS
-487 VWVEV
+487 IWVEV
-492 KQRRQVAQD
+492 KQRRKVAD
-501 QKRSAPGTRVAA
+501 DLKRSMPGSRVAA
-513 VGAVVAA
+513 VGAV
-520 AVVMTMV
+520 MV
-527 MSADDS
+527 SLLVLIMVLSANGS
-533 QAYDF
+533 TAYDF
-538 PFLLAILMATFAV
+538 PFLLAALMMVFAV
-551 MLLIDVLRMWKR
+551 LLFIDVLRVWDR
-563 EKSGPGLV
+563 QKSNGVLV
-571 EWSDLGAGIVIIV
+571 EWPDLGAGIAIILG
-584 AYLLLLQ
+584 YLLVMPTI
-591 SAGFYLAS
+591 GFYLAS
-599 WLAFTAIVVL
+599 WLGFNCIVLFYSAKKDRQQFTK
-609 YSGTKN
+609 T
-615 RAQLTRILW
+615 LW
-624 VSIGFMV
+624 VSLCFIA
-631 VIYGLFNLSLRVV
+631 VIYLLFSVSLRVV
-644 TPGLL
+644 TPGWW

>member
-1 MEILDYIGAIFSL
+1 MEIFDHIGAIFSI
-14 SNLTVLFFATAA
+14 SNLLVLVIATTG

-97 AKQGKAT
+97 AKKGKAT

-117 GIIGVLVLI
+117 GITGVLVLI
-126 FFTPPLAQLALKFGP
+126 FFTPPLAKLALKFGP

-162 VIKGLFSG
+162 VVKGLFSG
-170 ALGLWIS
+170 VLGLWIS

-219 VTSRQDSSGGL
+219 VTSRQTSSGGL
-230 FAMESSPLWS
+230 FTTEDTPLWS

-248 VKALT
+248 VKALA

-284 SPDASKFGNGEPDG
+284 SPDASKFGHGEPDG

-349 HAEVTWTFIGS
+349 HAAVTWTFIGS
-360 LLLAQVF
+360 LLLAQIF
-367 MIIIGLALSR
+367 MLVIGLGLSR
-377 SSSYWVMRVP
+377 SSSNWVMRVP

-394 VTVLAVFGTY
+394 VTILAVFGTY

-414 LMLVLGSLMYLLN
+414 LMLVLGSLMYVLN

-451 MGKMIADVGD
+451 MGKMIADVSD
-461 GALAYFLTGSINLVL
+461 GPLVYFMMGSINLVL
-476 IFVCVVSIGYS
+476 IFVCLVSIGYS
-487 VWVEV
+487 IWVEV
-492 KQRRQVAQD
+492 KQRRKVAD
-501 QKRSAPGTRVAA
+501 DLKRSMPGSRVAA
-513 VGAVVAA
+513 VGAVV
-520 AVVMTMV
+520 VSLLVLIMV
-527 MSADDS
+527 LSANGS
-533 QAYDF
+533 TAYDF
-538 PFLLAILMATFAV
+538 PFLLAALMMVFAV
-551 MLLIDVLRMWKR
+551 LLFIDVLRVWDR
-563 EKSGPGLV
+563 QKSNGVLV
-571 EWSDLGAGIVIIV
+571 EWPDLGAGIAIILG
-584 AYLLLLQ
+584 YLLVMPTI
-591 SAGFYLAS
+591 GFYLAS
-599 WLAFTAIVVL
+599 WLGFNCIVLFYSAKKDRQQFTK
-609 YSGTKN
+609 T
-615 RAQLTRILW
+615 LW
-624 VSIGFMV
+624 VSLCFIA
-631 VIYGLFNLSLRVV
+631 VIYLLFSVSLRVV
-644 TPGLL
+644 TPGWW

>member
-1 MEILDYIGAIFSL
+1 MEIFDHIGAIFSI
-14 SNLTVLFFATAA
+14 SNLLVLVIATTG

-97 AKQGKAT
+97 AKKGKAT

-117 GIIGVLVLI
+117 GITGVLVLI
-126 FFTPPLAQLALKFGP
+126 FFTPPLAKLALKFGP

-162 VIKGLFSG
+162 VVKGLFSG
-170 ALGLWIS
+170 VLGLWIS

-219 VTSRQDSSGGL
+219 VTSRQTSSGGL
-230 FAMESSPLWS
+230 FTTEDTPLWS

-248 VKALT
+248 VKALA

-284 SPDASKFGNGEPDG
+284 SPDASKFGHGEPDG

-349 HAEVTWTFIGS
+349 HAAVTWTFIGS
-360 LLLAQVF
+360 LLLAQIF
-367 MIIIGLALSR
+367 MLVIGLGLSR
-377 SSSYWVMRVP
+377 SSSNWVMRVP

-394 VTVLAVFGTY
+394 VTILAVFGTY

-414 LMLVLGSLMYLLN
+414 LMLVLGSLMYVLN

-451 MGKMIADVGD
+451 MGKMIADVSD
-461 GALAYFLTGSINLVL
+461 GPLVYFMTGSINLVL
-476 IFVCVVSIGYS
+476 IVVCLVSIGYS
-487 VWVEV
+487 IWVEV
-492 KQRRQVAQD
+492 KQRRKVAD
-501 QKRSAPGTRVAA
+501 DLKRSMPGSRVAA
-513 VGAVVAA
+513 VGAV
-520 AVVMTMV
+520 MV
-527 MSADDS
+527 SVLVLMMVLSANGS
-533 QAYDF
+533 TAYDF
-538 PFLLAILMATFAV
+538 PFLLAILLMVFAV
-551 MLLIDVLRMWKR
+551 VLFIDVLRVWDR
-563 EKSGPGLV
+563 QKSNGVLV
-571 EWSDLGAGIVIIV
+571 EWPDLGAGIAIILG
-584 AYLLLLQ
+584 YLLVMPTI
-591 SAGFYLAS
+591 GFYLAS
-599 WLAFTAIVVL
+599 WLGFNCIVLFYSDKKDRQQFTK
-609 YSGTKN
+609 T
-615 RAQLTRILW
+615 LW
-624 VSIGFMV
+624 VSLCFIG
-631 VIYGLFNLSLRVV
+631 VIYLLFSVSLRVV
-644 TPGLL
+644 TPGWW

>member
-1 MEILDYIGAIFSL
+1 MEIFDHIGAIFSI
-14 SNLTVLFFATAA
+14 SNLLVLVIATTG

-97 AKQGKAT
+97 AKKGKAT

-117 GIIGVLVLI
+117 GITGVLVLI
-126 FFTPPLAQLALKFGP
+126 FFTPPLAKLALKFGP

-162 VIKGLFSG
+162 VVKGLFSG
-170 ALGLWIS
+170 VLGLWIS

-219 VTSRQDSSGGL
+219 VTSRQTSSGGL
-230 FAMESSPLWS
+230 FTTEDTPLWS

-248 VKALT
+248 VKALA

-284 SPDASKFGNGEPDG
+284 SPDASKFGHGEPDG

-349 HAEVTWTFIGS
+349 HAAVTWTFIGS
-360 LLLAQVF
+360 LLLAQIF
-367 MIIIGLALSR
+367 MLIIGLGLSR
-377 SSSYWVMRVP
+377 SSSNWVMRVP

-394 VTVLAVFGTY
+394 VTILAVFGTY

-414 LMLVLGSLMYLLN
+414 LMLMLGSLMYLLN

-451 MGKMIADVGD
+451 MGKMIADVSD
-461 GALAYFLTGSINLVL
+461 GPLVYFMTGSINLVL
-476 IFVCVVSIGYS
+476 IFVCLVSIGYS
-487 VWVEV
+487 IWVEV
-492 KQRRQVAQD
+492 KQRRKVAD
-501 QKRSAPGTRVAA
+501 DLKRSIPGSRVAA
-513 VGAVVAA
+513 VGAVV
-520 AVVMTMV
+520 VSLLVLIMV
-527 MSADDS
+527 LSANGS
-533 QAYDF
+533 TAYDF
-538 PFLLAILMATFAV
+538 PFLLAVLLMVFAV
-551 MLLIDVLRMWKR
+551 LLFIDVLRVWDR
-563 EKSGPGLV
+563 QKSNGVLV
-571 EWSDLGAGIVIIV
+571 EWPDLGAGIAIILG
-584 AYLLLLQ
+584 YLLVMPTI
-591 SAGFYLAS
+591 GFYLAS
-599 WLAFTAIVVL
+599 WLGFNCIVLFYSAKKDRQQFTK
-609 YSGTKN
+609 T
-615 RAQLTRILW
+615 LW
-624 VSIGFMV
+624 VSLCFIAI
-631 VIYGLFNLSLRVV
+631 IYLLFSVSLRVV
-644 TPGLL
+644 TPGWW

>member
-1 MEILDYIGAIFSL
+1 MEIFDHIGAIFSI
-14 SNLTVLFFATAA
+14 SNLLVLVIATTG

-97 AKQGKAT
+97 AKKGKAT

-117 GIIGVLVLI
+117 GITGVLVLI
-126 FFTPPLAQLALKFGP
+126 FFTPPLAKLALKFGP

-162 VIKGLFSG
+162 VVKGLFSG
-170 ALGLWIS
+170 VLGLWIS

-219 VTSRQDSSGGL
+219 VTSRQTSSGGL
-230 FAMESSPLWS
+230 FTTEDTPLWS

-248 VKALT
+248 VKALA

-284 SPDASKFGNGEPDG
+284 SPDASKFGHGEPDG

-349 HAEVTWTFIGS
+349 HAAVTWTFIGS
-360 LLLAQVF
+360 LLLAQIF
-367 MIIIGLALSR
+367 MLVIGLGLSR
-377 SSSYWVMRVP
+377 SSSNWVMRVP

-394 VTVLAVFGTY
+394 VTILAVFGTY

-451 MGKMIADVGD
+451 MGKMIADVSD
-461 GALAYFLTGSINLVL
+461 GPLVYFMTGSINLVL
-476 IFVCVVSIGYS
+476 IFVCLVSIGYS
-487 VWVEV
+487 IWVEV
-492 KQRRQVAQD
+492 KQRRKVAD
-501 QKRSAPGTRVAA
+501 DLKRSMPGSRVAA
-513 VGAVVAA
+513 IGAVV
-520 AVVMTMV
+520 VSLLVLIMV
-527 MSADDS
+527 LSANGS
-533 QAYDF
+533 TAYDF
-538 PFLLAILMATFAV
+538 PFLLAVLLMVFAV
-551 MLLIDVLRMWKR
+551 LLFIDVLRVWDR
-563 EKSGPGLV
+563 QKSNGVLV
-571 EWSDLGAGIVIIV
+571 EWPDLGAGIAIILG
-584 AYLLLLQ
+584 YLLVMPTI
-591 SAGFYLAS
+591 GFYLAS
-599 WLAFTAIVVL
+599 WLGFNCIVLFYSAKKDRQQFTK
-609 YSGTKN
+609 T
-615 RAQLTRILW
+615 LW
-624 VSIGFMV
+624 VSLCFIA
-631 VIYGLFNLSLRVV
+631 VIYLLFSVSLRVV
-644 TPGLL
+644 TPGWW

>member
-1 MEILDYIGAIFSL
+1 IFDHIGAIFSI
-14 SNLTVLFFATAA
+14 SNLLVLVIATTG

-97 AKQGKAT
+97 AKKGKAT

-117 GIIGVLVLI
+117 GITGVLVLI
-126 FFTPPLAQLALKFGP
+126 FFTPPLAKLALKFGP

-162 VIKGLFSG
+162 VVKGLFSG
-170 ALGLWIS
+170 VLGLWIS

-219 VTSRQDSSGGL
+219 VTSRQTSSGGL
-230 FAMESSPLWS
+230 FTTEDTPLWS

-248 VKALT
+248 VKALA

-284 SPDASKFGNGEPDG
+284 SPDASKFGHGEPDG

-349 HAEVTWTFIGS
+349 HAAVTWTFIGS
-360 LLLAQVF
+360 LLLAQILMLV
-367 MIIIGLALSR
+367 IGLGLSR
-377 SSSYWVMRVP
+377 SSSNWVMRVP

-394 VTVLAVFGTY
+394 VTILAVFGTY

-414 LMLVLGSLMYLLN
+414 LMLVLGSLMYVLN

-451 MGKMIADVGD
+451 MGKMIADVSD
-461 GALAYFLTGSINLVL
+461 GPLVYFMTGSINLVL
-476 IFVCVVSIGYS
+476 IVVCLVSIGYS
-487 VWVEV
+487 IWVEV
-492 KQRRQVAQD
+492 KQRRKVAD
-501 QKRSAPGTRVAA
+501 DLKRSMPGSRVAA
-513 VGAVVAA
+513 VGAV
-520 AVVMTMV
+520 MV
-527 MSADDS
+527 SVLVLMMVLSANGS
-533 QAYDF
+533 TAYDF
-538 PFLLAILMATFAV
+538 PFLLAILLMVFAV
-551 MLLIDVLRMWKR
+551 VLFIDVLRVWDR
-563 EKSGPGLV
+563 QKSNGVLV
-571 EWSDLGAGIVIIV
+571 EWPDLGAGIAIILG
-584 AYLLLLQ
+584 YLLVMPTI
-591 SAGFYLAS
+591 GFYLAS
-599 WLAFTAIVVL
+599 WLGFNCIVLFYSAKKDRQQFTK
-609 YSGTKN
+609 T
-615 RAQLTRILW
+615 LW
-624 VSIGFMV
+624 VSLCFIG
-631 VIYGLFNLSLRVV
+631 VIYLLFSVSLRVV
-644 TPGLL
+644 TPGWW

>member
-1 MEILDYIGAIFSL
+1 MEIFDHIGAIFSI
-14 SNLTVLFFATAA
+14 SNLLVLVIATTG

-97 AKQGKAT
+97 AKKGKAT

-117 GIIGVLVLI
+117 GITGVLVLI
-126 FFTPPLAQLALKFGP
+126 FFTPPLAKLALKFGP

-162 VIKGLFSG
+162 VVKGLFSG
-170 ALGLWIS
+170 VLGLWIS

-219 VTSRQDSSGGL
+219 VTSRQTSSGGL
-230 FAMESSPLWS
+230 FTTEDTPLWS

-248 VKALT
+248 VKALA

-284 SPDASKFGNGEPDG
+284 SPDASKFGHGEPDG

-349 HAEVTWTFIGS
+349 HAAVTWTFIGS
-360 LLLAQVF
+360 LLLAQIF
-367 MIIIGLALSR
+367 MLVIGLGLSR
-377 SSSYWVMRVP
+377 SSSNWVMRVP

-394 VTVLAVFGTY
+394 VTILAVFGTY

-414 LMLVLGSLMYLLN
+414 LMLVLGSLMYVLN

-451 MGKMIADVGD
+451 MGKMIADVSD
-461 GALAYFLTGSINLVL
+461 GPLVYFMTGSINLVL
-476 IFVCVVSIGYS
+476 IFVCLVSIGYS
-487 VWVEV
+487 IWVEV
-492 KQRRQVAQD
+492 KQRRKVAD
-501 QKRSAPGTRVAA
+501 DLKRSMPGSRVAA
-513 VGAVVAA
+513 VGAV
-520 AVVMTMV
+520 MV
-527 MSADDS
+527 SLLVLIMVLSANGS
-533 QAYDF
+533 TAYDF
-538 PFLLAILMATFAV
+538 PFLLAVLLMVFAV
-551 MLLIDVLRMWKR
+551 LLFIDVLRVWDR
-563 EKSGPGLV
+563 QKSNGVLV
-571 EWSDLGAGIVIIV
+571 EWPDLGAGIAIILG
-584 AYLLLLQ
+584 YLLVMPTI
-591 SAGFYLAS
+591 GFYLAS
-599 WLAFTAIVVL
+599 WLGFNCIVLFYSAKKDRQQFTK
-609 YSGTKN
+609 T
-615 RAQLTRILW
+615 LW
-624 VSIGFMV
+624 VSLCFIA
-631 VIYGLFNLSLRVV
+631 VIYLLFSVSLRVV
-644 TPGLL
+644 TPGWW

>member
-1 MEILDYIGAIFSL
+1 MEIFDYIGAIFSI
-14 SNLTVLFFATAA
+14 SNLTVLILATTG

-97 AKQGKAT
+97 AKKGKAT

-117 GIIGVLVLI
+117 GITGVLVLI
-126 FFTPPLAQLALKFGP
+126 FFTPPLAKLALKFGP

-162 VIKGLFSG
+162 VVKGLFSG
-170 ALGLWIS
+170 VLGLWIS

-219 VTSRQDSSGGL
+219 VTSRQTSSGGL
-230 FAMESSPLWS
+230 FTTEDTPLWS

-248 VKALT
+248 VKALA

-284 SPDASKFGNGEPDG
+284 SPDASKFGHGEPDG

-349 HAEVTWTFIGS
+349 HAAVTWTFIGS
-360 LLLAQVF
+360 LLLAQIF
-367 MIIIGLALSR
+367 MLVIGLGLSR
-377 SSSYWVMRVP
+377 SSSNWVMRVP

-394 VTVLAVFGTY
+394 VTILAVFGTY

-414 LMLVLGSLMYLLN
+414 LMLVLGSLMYVLN

-451 MGKMIADVGD
+451 MGKMIADVSD
-461 GALAYFLTGSINLVL
+461 GPLVYFMMGSINLVL
-476 IFVCVVSIGYS
+476 IFVCLVSIGYS
-487 VWVEV
+487 IWVEV
-492 KQRRQVAQD
+492 KQRRKVAD
-501 QKRSAPGTRVAA
+501 DLKRSMPGSRVAA
-513 VGAVVAA
+513 VGAVV
-520 AVVMTMV
+520 VSLLVLIMV
-527 MSADDS
+527 LSANGS
-533 QAYDF
+533 TAYDF
-538 PFLLAILMATFAV
+538 PFLLAVLLMVFAV
-551 MLLIDVLRMWKR
+551 LLFIDVLRVWDR
-563 EKSGPGLV
+563 QKSNGVLV
-571 EWSDLGAGIVIIV
+571 EWPDLGAGIAIILG
-584 AYLLLLQ
+584 YLLVMPTI
-591 SAGFYLAS
+591 GFYLAS
-599 WLAFTAIVVL
+599 WLGFNCIVLFYSAKKDRQQFTK
-609 YSGTKN
+609 T
-615 RAQLTRILW
+615 LW
-624 VSIGFMV
+624 VSLCFIA
-631 VIYGLFNLSLRVV
+631 VIYLLFSVSLRVV
-644 TPGLL
+644 TPGWW

>member
-1 MEILDYIGAIFSL
+1 MEIFDHIGAIFSI
-14 SNLTVLFFATAA
+14 SNLLVLVIATTG

-97 AKQGKAT
+97 AKKGKAT

-117 GIIGVLVLI
+117 GITGVLVLI
-126 FFTPPLAQLALKFGP
+126 FFTPPLAKLALKFGP

-162 VIKGLFSG
+162 VVKGLFSG
-170 ALGLWIS
+170 VLGLWIS

-219 VTSRQDSSGGL
+219 VTSRQTSSGGL
-230 FAMESSPLWS
+230 FTTEDTPLWS

-248 VKALT
+248 VKALA

-284 SPDASKFGNGEPDG
+284 SPDASKFGHGEPDG

-349 HAEVTWTFIGS
+349 HAAVTWTFIGS
-360 LLLAQVF
+360 LLLAQIF
-367 MIIIGLALSR
+367 MLVIGLGLSR
-377 SSSYWVMRVP
+377 SSSNWVMRVP

-394 VTVLAVFGTY
+394 VTILAVFGTY

-451 MGKMIADVGD
+451 MGKMIADVSD
-461 GALAYFLTGSINLVL
+461 GPLVYFMMGSINLVL
-476 IFVCVVSIGYS
+476 IFVCLVSIGYS
-487 VWVEV
+487 IWVEV
-492 KQRRQVAQD
+492 KQRRKVAD
-501 QKRSAPGTRVAA
+501 DLKRSMPGSRVAA
-513 VGAVVAA
+513 VGAV
-520 AVVMTMV
+520 MV
-527 MSADDS
+527 SLLVLIMVLSANGS
-533 QAYDF
+533 TAYDF
-538 PFLLAILMATFAV
+538 PFLLAVLLMVFAV
-551 MLLIDVLRMWKR
+551 LLFIDVLRVWDR
-563 EKSGPGLV
+563 QKSNGVLV
-571 EWSDLGAGIVIIV
+571 EWPDLGAGIAIILG
-584 AYLLLLQ
+584 YLLVMPTI
-591 SAGFYLAS
+591 GFYLAS
-599 WLAFTAIVVL
+599 WLGFNCIVLFYSAKKDRQQFTK
-609 YSGTKN
+609 T
-615 RAQLTRILW
+615 LW
-624 VSIGFMV
+624 VSLCFIA
-631 VIYGLFNLSLRVV
+631 VIYLLFSVSLRVV
-644 TPGLL
+644 TPGWW

>member
-1 MEILDYIGAIFSL
+1 VEIFDHIGAIFSI
-14 SNLTVLFFATAA
+14 SNLLVLVIATTG

-97 AKQGKAT
+97 AKKGKAT

-117 GIIGVLVLI
+117 GITGVLVLI
-126 FFTPPLAQLALKFGP
+126 FFTPPLAKLALKFGP

-162 VIKGLFSG
+162 VVKGLFSG
-170 ALGLWIS
+170 VLGLWIS

-219 VTSRQDSSGGL
+219 VTSRQTSSGGL
-230 FAMESSPLWS
+230 FTTEDTPLWS

-248 VKALT
+248 VKALA

-284 SPDASKFGNGEPDG
+284 SPDASKFGHGEPDG

-349 HAEVTWTFIGS
+349 HAAVTWTFIGS
-360 LLLAQVF
+360 LLLAQIF
-367 MIIIGLALSR
+367 MLVIGLGLSR
-377 SSSYWVMRVP
+377 SSSNWVMRVP

-394 VTVLAVFGTY
+394 VTILAVFGTY

-414 LMLVLGSLMYLLN
+414 LMLVLGSLMYVLN

-451 MGKMIADVGD
+451 MGIMIADVSD
-461 GALAYFLTGSINLVL
+461 GPLVYFMTGSINLVL
-476 IFVCVVSIGYS
+476 IFVCLVSIGYS
-487 VWVEV
+487 IWVEV
-492 KQRRQVAQD
+492 KQRRKVAD
-501 QKRSAPGTRVAA
+501 DLKRSMPGSRVAA
-513 VGAVVAA
+513 VGAVV
-520 AVVMTMV
+520 VSLLVLIMV
-527 MSADDS
+527 LSANGS
-533 QAYDF
+533 TAYDF
-538 PFLLAILMATFAV
+538 PFLLAVLLMVFAV
-551 MLLIDVLRMWKR
+551 LLFIDVLRVWDR
-563 EKSGPGLV
+563 QKSNGVLV
-571 EWSDLGAGIVIIV
+571 EWPDLGAGIAIILG
-584 AYLLLLQ
+584 YLLVMPTI
-591 SAGFYLAS
+591 GFYLAS
-599 WLAFTAIVVL
+599 WLGFNCIVLFYSAKKDRQQFTK
-609 YSGTKN
+609 T
-615 RAQLTRILW
+615 LW
-624 VSIGFMV
+624 VSLCFIA
-631 VIYGLFNLSLRVV
+631 VIYLLFSVSLRVV
-644 TPGLL
+644 TPGWW